1 MTLSSAVSKVVDTD
15 AGGKTSFSTVFPFL
29 ANADLTVKL
38 TNAAGFE
45 TTWVEGIHY
54 TLDGAGTGGAGTL
67 TVITSPTDYTPGVGT
82 ALTIVR
88 APSATQDT
96 DLPLGGNLSATVL
109 EQTFDRN
116 IMVVQRAVEEL
127 DRAPKVPAMESGAAD
142 LPASAARTNKYLA
155 FDSNGDTIAV
165 TGPTGP
171 GSPSI
176 NGFIETLLDDKD
188 PDTAQTTLG
197 GGAIGKGV
205 FTATDAIVA
214 IDTMGGLKQGKR
226 TIWIPAS
233 AMRPTVTY
241 GCAQLTDVQTIAGRP
256 DLQVL
261 DFDPGETAEEAAQFQ
276 VAFPD
281 SWDLGTVTFQVFWT
295 TAAAGTSV
303 VAWGLQGITVAD
315 GTSADVTFGTA
326 VLVTDDAE
334 GAANDVLVTAESPA
348 LTIAGTPAKGDL
360 CFFRIFRDTDHAND
374 DMTEDARLIGVKLFF
389 TVDAKDDA

>member
-1 MTLSSAVSKVVDTD
+1 MTLSSTTSKVVYIGDGSTT
-15 AGGKTSFSTVFPFL
+15 AFSTVFDFL
-29 ANADLTVKL
+29 ANADVAVTLTDA
-38 TNAAGFE
+38 NDNE
-45 TTWVEGIHY
+45 TTWVEGTEY
-54 TLDGAGTGGAGTL
+54 TLSGAGSGSGG
-67 TVITSPTDYTPGVGT
+67 TVTVKTTPVDYTPGANT
-82 ALTIVR
+82 TLTIRR
-88 APSATQDT
+88 APEATQNT
-96 DLPLGGNLSATVL
+96 ELPPGGNLSTAVL
-109 EQTFDRN
+109 EKTFDRN
-116 IMVVQRAVEEL
+116 IMVAQRVLEEL
-127 DRAPKVPAMESGAAD
+127 DRSPKLPAAESGAAD
-142 LPASAARTNKYLA
+142 LPAATARADKYLA

-241 GCAQLTDVQTIAGRP
+241 GCVQLTDVQTIAGRP

-276 VAFPD
+276 VEFPD

-295 TAAAGTSV
+295 TAAAGTSG
-303 VAWGLQGITVAD
+303 VAWGLQGIAVAD